1 MEKGGYPPT
10 EWCRISHRSTGHHA
24 RGALRSPRPLQCSPS
39 RSTLRSP
46 DSKRRA
52 RRAPGGGVAA
62 HGRRGDRGP
71 FFPPCHR
78 SAAGPSSGGAGRHRS
93 WGWKT
98 AHMLS
103 LCGSPTAPVR
113 NSDSFLPCASDALPA
128 PWALFL
134 RRCDAGHWQAVG
146 PLTVRSGTTVYPAG
160 GQITGRPHQQHQR
173 SVRQNSLRENQPCS
187 STAVPA
193 ARALRAWHTVCFV
206 AATRRAPWCHPHMAQ
221 EASCPRRRPSG
232 AAWRGAWGDHA

>member
-1 MEKGGYPPT
+1 
-10 EWCRISHRSTGHHA
+10 
-24 RGALRSPRPLQCSPS
+24 
-39 RSTLRSP
+39 
-46 DSKRRA
+46 
-52 RRAPGGGVAA
+52 
-62 HGRRGDRGP
+62 
-71 FFPPCHR
+71 
-78 SAAGPSSGGAGRHRS
+78 
-93 WGWKT
+93 
-98 AHMLS
+98 LS
-103 LCGSPTAPVR
+103 ICGSPTAPVR

-146 PLTVRSGTTVYPAG
+146 P
-160 GQITGRPHQQHQR
+160 PHQQHPR
-173 SVRQNSLRENQPCS
+173 SVRQNSLQENQPCS

-221 EASCPRRRPSG
+221 EASCPRSRPSG